1 MQVYKFGGISV
12 ESADAIKN
20 ITEIIRTTDTN
31 IVVVISAMGKMT
43 NKFEHLVDMY
53 YSNQDYTN
61 VINEIKEYHNN
72 IIDKLFDLKHNI
84 YTQINKLYNKLE
96 DKLSEKVSTN
106 YDYEYDNL
114 IVYGELLSTTIISA
128 YLNNSGIKNTW
139 VDIRESIVT
148 DGFFRDAKVLW
159 KQTQNNLINNFL
171 KRSIIV
177 TQGFI
182 ASDNKGN
189 SVTLGREGSD
199 FTASIIAYC
208 LNAKSVT
215 IWKDVQG
222 ILTADPRIFSN
233 TIKIDKLNY
242 KETVELAYYGAQV
255 IHPKTIK
262 PLQNKNIPLFVKSF
276 KNVAESGT
284 LIYNDKTNITS
295 PIIILKNNQVLIS
308 ISPKDFSFIDE
319 TNISKIYTA
328 LAELKI
334 KVNLMENSAVSFS
347 IVTDNSNKINLLIKK
362 LKPYYLIK
370 YNTNLE
376 LLTIRHYNKNKI
388 SELLKNKDVIVEQKT
403 RYTARYV
410 VKNN

>member
-12 ESADAIKN
+12 ENADAIRN
-20 ITEIIRTTDTN
+20 ISKIIRNANTN
-31 IVVVISAMGKMT
+31 IIVVISAMGKMT
-43 NKFEHLVDMY
+43 NKFEQLINKYFSNKDY
-53 YSNQDYTN
+53 YRVLT
-61 VINEIKEYHNN
+61 EIKEYHFK
-72 IIDKLFDLKHNI
+72 IINDLFEQKTDIYLKTDVLFNE
-84 YTQINKLYNKLE
+84 LE
-96 DKLSEKVSTN
+96 GKTSEKASTN
-106 YDYEYDNL
+106 FDYEYDKI
-114 IVYGELLSTTIISA
+114 IVYGELLSTTIISE
-128 YLNNSGIKNTW
+128 YLSKLGVNNTW
-139 VDIRESIVT
+139 VDIRENIIT
-148 DGFFRDAKVLW
+148 DGFFRDGRVIW
-159 KQTQNNLINNFL
+159 EETQRNLNLNFTN
-171 KRSIIV
+171 KHIAI

-199 FTASIIAYC
+199 FTASIIAYSI
-208 LNAKSVT
+208 NAESVT
-215 IWKDVQG
+215 IWKDVPG
-222 ILTADPRIFSN
+222 VLTADPRIFN
-233 TIKIDKLNY
+233 YTKKIDNLNY

-262 PLQNKNIPLFVKSF
+262 PLQNKKIPLYVKSF
-276 KNVAESGT
+276 KTPTASGT
-284 LIYNDKTNITS
+284 VINNDKIKISS
-295 PIIILKNNQVLIS
+295 PIIILKKNQLLIS

-328 LAELKI
+328 LAQLKI

-347 IVTDNSNKINLLIKK
+347 IVTDNSNKIELFIDK

-388 SELLKNKDVIVEQKT
+388 AELLEKKEVLVEQKT
-403 RYTARYV
+403 RFTARYV

>member
-12 ESADAIKN
+12 ENADAIRN
-20 ITEIIRTTDTN
+20 ISKIIRNANTN
-31 IVVVISAMGKMT
+31 IIVVISAMGKMT
-43 NKFEHLVDMY
+43 NKFEQLINKYFSNKDY
-53 YSNQDYTN
+53 YRVLT
-61 VINEIKEYHNN
+61 EIKEYHFK
-72 IIDKLFDLKHNI
+72 IINDLFEQKTDIYLKTDVLFNE
-84 YTQINKLYNKLE
+84 LE
-96 DKLSEKVSTN
+96 EKTSEKASTN
-106 YDYEYDNL
+106 FDYEYDKI
-114 IVYGELLSTTIISA
+114 IVYGELLSTTIISE
-128 YLNNSGIKNTW
+128 YLSKLGVNNTW
-139 VDIRESIVT
+139 VDIRENIIT
-148 DGFFRDAKVLW
+148 DGFFRDGRVIW
-159 KQTQNNLINNFL
+159 EETQRNLNLNFTN
-171 KRSIIV
+171 KHIAI

-199 FTASIIAYC
+199 FTASIIAYSI
-208 LNAKSVT
+208 NAESVT
-215 IWKDVQG
+215 IWKDVPG
-222 ILTADPRIFSN
+222 VLTADPRIFN
-233 TIKIDKLNY
+233 YTKKIDNLNY

-262 PLQNKNIPLFVKSF
+262 PLQNKKIPLYVKSF
-276 KNVAESGT
+276 KTPTASGT
-284 LIYNDKTNITS
+284 VINNDKIKISS
-295 PIIILKNNQVLIS
+295 PIIILKKNQLLIS

-328 LAELKI
+328 LAQLKI

-347 IVTDNSNKINLLIKK
+347 IVTDNSNKIELFIDK

-388 SELLKNKDVIVEQKT
+388 AELLEKKEVLVEQKT
-403 RYTARYV
+403 RFTARYV

>member
-12 ESADAIKN
+12 ENADAIRN
-20 ITEIIRTTDTN
+20 ISKIIRNANTN
-31 IVVVISAMGKMT
+31 IIVVISAMGKMT
-43 NKFEHLVDMY
+43 NKFEQLINKYFSNKDY
-53 YSNQDYTN
+53 YRVLT
-61 VINEIKEYHNN
+61 EIKEYHFK
-72 IIDKLFDLKHNI
+72 IINDLFEQKTDIYLKTDVLFNE
-84 YTQINKLYNKLE
+84 LE
-96 DKLSEKVSTN
+96 EKTSEKVSTN
-106 YDYEYDNL
+106 FDYEYDKI
-114 IVYGELLSTTIISA
+114 IVYGELLSTTIISE
-128 YLNNSGIKNTW
+128 YLSKLGVNNTW
-139 VDIRESIVT
+139 VDIRENIIT
-148 DGFFRDAKVLW
+148 DGFFRDGRVIW
-159 KQTQNNLINNFL
+159 EETQRNLNLNFTN
-171 KRSIIV
+171 KHIAI

-199 FTASIIAYC
+199 FTASIIAYSI
-208 LNAKSVT
+208 NAESVT
-215 IWKDVQG
+215 IWKDVPG
-222 ILTADPRIFSN
+222 VLTADPRIFN
-233 TIKIDKLNY
+233 YTKKIDNLNY

-262 PLQNKNIPLFVKSF
+262 PLQNKKIPLYVKSF
-276 KNVAESGT
+276 KTPTASGT
-284 LIYNDKTNITS
+284 VINNDKIKISS
-295 PIIILKNNQVLIS
+295 PIIILKKNQLLIS

-328 LAELKI
+328 LAQLKI

-347 IVTDNSNKINLLIKK
+347 IVTDNSNKIELFIDK

-388 SELLKNKDVIVEQKT
+388 AELLEKKEVLVEQKT
-403 RYTARYV
+403 RFTARYV

>member
-12 ESADAIKN
+12 ENADAIKN
-20 ITEIIRTTDTN
+20 ISKIIRNANTN
-31 IVVVISAMGKMT
+31 IIVVISAMGKMT
-43 NKFEHLVDMY
+43 NKFEQLVSLYLSKKD
-53 YSNQDYTN
+53 YST
-61 VINEIKEYHNN
+61 VLSEIKEYHNN
-72 IIDKLFDLKHNI
+72 IIDELFTNSQSI
-84 YTQINKLYNKLE
+84 YSKTNSLFNKLE
-96 DKLSEKVSTN
+96 NKLCESISSN
-106 YDYEYDNL
+106 SDYEYDKL
-114 IVYGELLSTTIISA
+114 IVYGELLSTTIVSE
-128 YLNNSGIKNTW
+128 YLKELNIKNTW
-139 VDIRESIVT
+139 IDIRENIIT
-148 DGFFRDAKVLW
+148 DGFYRDGRVLW
-159 KQTQNNLINNFL
+159 DETQNNLTQNILN
-171 KRSIIV
+171 KSIVV

-182 ASDNKGN
+182 ASDMHGN

-208 LNAKSVT
+208 INADSVT
-215 IWKDVQG
+215 IWKDVPG
-222 ILTADPRIFSN
+222 ILTADPRIFN
-233 TIKIDKLNY
+233 DTKKIDNLNY

-262 PLQNKNIPLFVKSF
+262 PLQNKKIPLYVKSF
-276 KNVAESGT
+276 KTPTTSGT
-284 LIYNDKTNITS
+284 LINNDKIKISS
-295 PIIILKNNQVLIS
+295 PIIILKKNQVLIS

-347 IVTDNSNKINLLIKK
+347 IVTDNSNKIDLFINK
-362 LKPYYLIK
+362 LKKYYSIK

-376 LLTIRHYNKNKI
+376 LLTIRHYTKDKI
-388 SELLKNKDVIVEQKT
+388 AELLNNKEVLVEQKT